1 MLVLFV
7 AMNRSDGM
15 NVWMSSKD
23 LELKK
28 ETFKKR
34 NVKCDLNV

>member
-7 AMNRSDGM
+7 ATNRNDGM

-28 ETFKKR
+28 EVLKKEM
-34 NVKCDLNV
+34 KCDSNV